1 MSEYRKVKIS
11 DRCRQPAGK
20 NLERRHA
27 MHYRAETV
35 FVKQGRV
42 IGRLWKNLEAVDK
55 TAANSEMQRRL
66 DEENG

>member
-1 MSEYRKVKIS
+1 
-11 DRCRQPAGK
+11 
-20 NLERRHA
+20 

-66 DEENG
+66 DEENGQEDQITELLVAVEALN

>member
-1 MSEYRKVKIS
+1 
-11 DRCRQPAGK
+11 
-20 NLERRHA
+20 